1 MTGFCLRLAATC
13 ALCAAM
19 LIDARPTVADQEPTA
34 ASSAAKPAA
43 DRPPQP
49 IRPPQPSVTITLTD
63 PSPVIGITGETE
75 LRIEVT
81 DAPAEGMPLPRVLCS
96 IGQIEDLGREGPA
109 TFSARYILPAGRF
122 PQPAIIVAEFGNR
135 TSPLR
140 GVTTVRLRAATT
152 TSMHTDSGAQV
163 TLRVGDRDFGPQA
176 APADGVVRIPIV
188 VPPGIEFAT
197 ARSVNQY
204 GKATEQVV
212 DLHVPYAQ
220 RLLFAAPV
228 SMRAG
233 SLAELAVYA
242 VEPSGRPANG
252 ASLVLRSANARI
264 SPLGSRIPG
273 EARFLVQAPAVLRER
288 RLRVEAQ
295 LEGQSTTRLATL
307 IDLGPGPATG
317 LTLEPESP
325 FIAPGS
331 ASTRVFLG
339 AEDAF
344 GNPVDA
350 ARADVLVDGKPEAV
364 RKGIE
369 GPPIILVTAPPAQ
382 QKRVVVEGVLEGAY
396 AVRGIPVGIPPR
408 PPVPPLPFANPSP
421 RYTLTPRLGL
431 LWSLGVAE
439 GATFFVDAM
448 AFRIARLPDVGL
460 GLSVGVL
467 ETYFAAESQYAL
479 TKARLTTVPVL
490 VHLHYR
496 ANAGR
501 SFVGL
506 GAGAGLAVSFGRF
519 ETYGTTV
526 VGTSYGTAAEASV
539 ETGLHLRHG
548 HLVLAARYLF
558 LSLACFSSGDTV
570 NGNAAGM
577 TVDVGYRV
585 GF

>member
-1 MTGFCLRLAATC
+1 
-13 ALCAAM
+13 M
-19 LIDARPTVADQEPTA
+19 LIGARPIVAEQKTTA
-34 ASSAAKPAA
+34 ALSAA
-43 DRPPQP
+43 QP
-49 IRPPQPSVTITLTD
+49 GTGQPPQPSVTITLAD

-75 LRIEVT
+75 LLIDVA

-109 TFSARYILPAGRF
+109 RFSARYILPAGRF
-122 PQPAIIVAEFGNR
+122 PQPAIIVAEFRNR
-135 TSPLR
+135 IWPLR
-140 GVTTVRLRAATT
+140 GMTTVRLRAATT
-152 TSMHTDSGAQV
+152 TAMHTDPGAQV
-163 TLRVGDRDFGPQA
+163 TLRVGDRDFGPQT

-188 VPPGIEFAT
+188 VPPGVEFAT
-197 ARSVNQY
+197 ARSVNKY

-242 VEPSGRPANG
+242 VEASGRPANG
-252 ASLVLRSANARI
+252 ASLILRAANARI
-264 SPLGSRIPG
+264 SPLGSRSPG
-273 EARFLVQAPAVLRER
+273 EARFLVHAPAIVREK

-307 IDLGPGPATG
+307 IELGPGPATG

-325 FIAPGS
+325 FIAPGGG
-331 ASTRVFLG
+331 STRVFLG

-350 ARADVLVDGKPEAV
+350 ARADVLVDGQPELV
-364 RKGIE
+364 RAGIE
-369 GPPIILVTAPPAQ
+369 GPPIVLVPAPSAR
-382 QKRVVVEGVLEGAY
+382 QKRIVVEGVLDDAH
-396 AVRGIPVGIPPR
+396 AVRSIPVGIPPK
-408 PPVPPLPFANPSP
+408 PPAPALPFSNPSP
-421 RYTLTPRLGL
+421 TYTLTPRLGL
-431 LWSLGVAE
+431 LWSLGAAE
-439 GATFFVDAM
+439 GATFFVDAI
-448 AFRIARLPDVGL
+448 AFRIARLPDFGL
-460 GLSVGVL
+460 GLSVGAL
-467 ETYFAAESQYAL
+467 QTYFAAENPYAL
-479 TKARLTTVPVL
+479 TRTQLTTVPVL

-501 SFVGL
+501 TFVGL

-519 ETYGTTV
+519 ETYDTTIA
-526 VGTSYGTAAEASV
+526 GTSYGTAAEASV

-548 HLVLAARYLF
+548 HLVLAAHYLF
-558 LSLACFSSGDTV
+558 VSLARFSSGDSV
-570 NGNAAGM
+570 KGNAAGIAF
-577 TVDVGYRV
+577 DVGYRV